1 MKYIEYNKII
11 FFKWKGL
18 KLIDIDEEIV
28 GHMANPNNYGRLDDA
43 SSIGI
48 GENPQ
53 NGEKVIIYINVDKN
67 DVGFKIANIAFE
79 AIACMT
85 TVVAGSIITQE
96 ALGLSFEKAEE
107 LIAVTLGMLEHVD
120 PEQAACSEM
129 VAVALKAAIDGYLYS
144 LEKGKKETLI
154 YKIEQ
159 SCNPKQAFNQEEK
172 K

>member
-1 MKYIEYNKII
+1 MLQIDDDIIE
-11 FFKWKGL
+11 
-18 KLIDIDEEIV
+18 
-28 GHMANPNNYGRLDDA
+28 HMTNPNNYGRIEEP

-48 GENPQ
+48 GENPL
-53 NGEKVIIYINVDKN
+53 NGEKVIIYI
-67 DVGFKIANIAFE
+67 DVQESGESYKIAKIAFE

-96 ALGLSFEKAEE
+96 ADGLSFEKAEE

-129 VAVALKAAIDGYLYS
+129 VAVALKAAIDGYLLS
-144 LEKGKKETLI
+144 KEKGEKQTLI

-159 SCNPKQAFNQEEK
+159 SCSPEMEYSKQEERE
-172 K
+172 